1 MSVSKKP
8 LWDYKVDGT
17 VAAAATAYV
26 AVPVIKGMVG
36 CHIAWIDATS
46 SATITLELS
55 SFPVEEAT
63 TNVAGTYQW
72 KDSGVVI
79 TGPAASATGGVLVNV
94 ENVRQ
99 SRARLK
105 IVGAATTSL
114 IIYNGDQAVL

>member
-1 MSVSKKP
+1 MSISKKP
-8 LWDYKVDGT
+8 LWDFKVDGT
-17 VAAAATAYV
+17 VGVAATAYV
-26 AVPVIKGMVG
+26 AVPVIKGMIG

-72 KDSGVVI
+72 GASGVAI
-79 TGPAASATGGVLVNV
+79 TGPNATAVGGALVNV

-105 IVGAATTSL
+105 IVGAAISSL